1 MWKDFVQ
8 STEGLS
14 RTQEEILLPYCLNGD
29 TDTLQAFELKLK
41 NKFYL
46 VLQPIG
52 FKSRIYTIGSP
63 R

>member
-41 NKFYL
+41 N
-46 VLQPIG
+46 
-52 FKSRIYTIGSP
+52 
-63 R
+63 